1 MGVYELWEA
10 IQPFRELIILLGVL
24 LTIAKVAWDVSRGTA
39 FITKVLSDPP
49 IGWLR
54 AAGKIGL
61 LLTYAPSLIVDF
73 RGERLSA
80 ARYLAELEILKPKAR
95 SPNPRD
101 YRPREFQRVLKEWSA
116 GEQQR
121 RASITA
127 LIRHHFYVTR
137 PGVWGSIGRGLK
149 RLTAKFRKPD
159 GLALDPTTVV
169 PIDDFPSLDDSRV
182 AIKRYFDVLGSMGY
196 RDATF
201 VSSARLEV
209 GYLAPLFLIT
219 GLINR
224 FTDEDGWK
232 LILNNYRQ
240 LVRADEKYS
249 LELRELR
256 SFMFNCWLLWGPS
269 VAPCSCPLWIPK
281 DPSCKNDL
289 IIQYG
294 FGDENNSI
302 DLIVKNGRGIHFATS
317 LENRLNPSPKEMDD
331 ADFTPIALCA
341 APYRV
346 RGSFRW
352 GPDMDDAKISEAQ
365 RFIQGG
371 ASGSR
376 KPLNGRIVME
386 CRDLDV
392 EIADASLSAK
402 YYSAYL
408 WIMFVI
414 LDCDGKPHFSQRW
427 KNLLVY
433 FEHANIADASTYQTL
448 KENLI
453 SKASSSLTEILGR
466 RSDMER
472 VAIRYACAFD
482 DSYCGPSDSVLFP
495 PHQGLAG
502 MRSAGLQAKRAKLI
516 DILRETTLRL
526 PADHVLNS
534 GRLCLP
540 ETSRPCDPN
549 GYASCHLPEIIEEFY
564 GELQEK

>member
-1 MGVYELWEA
+1 MDLYDLWER
-10 IQPFRELIILLGVL
+10 IDPFRELIILVGVV
-24 LTIAKVAWDVSRGTA
+24 LTVAKIAWDVSLGTA

-54 AAGKIGL
+54 AAGKIGQL
-61 LLTYAPSLIVDF
+61 IGYAPSLIVDF

-95 SPNPRD
+95 APNPRD
-101 YRPREFQRVLKEWSA
+101 YRPPEYRRVLKEWNE
-116 GEQQR
+116 GERQR
-121 RASITA
+121 RASISM
-127 LIRHHFYVTR
+127 LIRHHFHVTR
-137 PGVWGSIGRGLK
+137 PGVWASLGRSLK
-149 RLTAKFRKPD
+149 HLSAKLRKAD
-159 GLALDPTTVV
+159 LQALDPTTVV
-169 PIDDFPSLDDSRV
+169 PIEDFPSLDDSRV

-196 RDATF
+196 HDATF

-240 LVRADEKYS
+240 LVQADEKYS

-269 VAPCSCPLWIPK
+269 IAPCSCPIWIPK

-317 LENRLNPSPKEMDD
+317 LENRLNPSPKDMED
-331 ADFTPIALCA
+331 ADFTPIAVCA

-346 RGSFRW
+346 RGTFRW
-352 GPDMDDAKISEAQ
+352 GPNMDDDKISEAQ

-371 ASGSR
+371 ASGTR

-392 EIADASLSAK
+392 EMTDVSASAK

-414 LDCDGKPHFSQRW
+414 VGCDGQPHFAQRW

-453 SKASSSLTEILGR
+453 SKVCSSLTEILGR

-472 VAIRYACAFD
+472 VAIQYACAFD
-482 DSYCGPSDSVLFP
+482 DSYCGPGDGVLFP

-502 MRSAGLQAKRAKLI
+502 VGSAGPVTRKTRLV
-516 DILRETTLRL
+516 DILKESTLRF

-540 ETSRPCDPN
+540 VRSRPAAPN
-549 GYASCHLPEIIEEFY
+549 GYGSCHLPEIIEEFY
-564 GELQEK
+564 GELQRK